1 MTHVQLS
8 DELFILNIQRVCCTF
23 IIFLPQSIPS
33 GWFSTFIGTLISLSS
48 CLCAPTVPPVGE
60 AINCESVIE
69 MRMYIDAAPV
79 CFLGCQPSAP
89 SLRGVHSNAFVI
101 IIKNRSTFSSTQI
114 YNCCRRA
121 GIWPMTCSSCM
132 KKSVIT
138 FSSFAIPSGS
148 WVHFSVN
155 AVYPTVWRIFL
166 QSNDLLITLW
176 YSH

>member
-1 MTHVQLS
+1 MNYSFWISSACVLYVHNFFATKHPKWLIFHIYWHINYFVK
-8 DELFILNIQRVCCTF
+8 LFMC
-23 IIFLPQSIPS
+23 SYS
-33 GWFSTFIGTLISLSS
+33 
-48 CLCAPTVPPVGE
+48 PPVGE

-79 CFLGCQPSAP
+79 CFLGCHPSAP

-114 YNCCRRA
+114 YNCCRQA
-121 GIWPMTCSSCM
+121 GIWPMTCSSSM

-155 AVYPTVWRIFL
+155 AVYPIVWRIFL
-166 QSNDLLITLW
+166 RSNDLLITLR